1 MYTLII
7 WLLYQGIIWGTG
19 TGGAASGTLE
29 AGSAGAASLKT
40 PQWATV

>member
-1 MYTLII
+1 MGY
-7 WLLYQGIIWGTG
+7 WNGGT
-19 TGGAASGTLE
+19 ASGTLE